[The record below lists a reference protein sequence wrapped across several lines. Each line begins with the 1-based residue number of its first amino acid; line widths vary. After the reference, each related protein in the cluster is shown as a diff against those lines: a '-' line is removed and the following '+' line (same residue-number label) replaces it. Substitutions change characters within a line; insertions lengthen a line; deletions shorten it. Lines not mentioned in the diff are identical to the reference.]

1 VIAYVSTRQA
11 PMATVTSPVTAGLIG
26 PGGDQ
31 VAGLIGD
38 VIPPP
43 GHGAAIDDVLAD
55 HEARLSALESS
66 GPEGGEDL

>member
-11 PMATVTSPVTAGLIG
+11 PPMVTVTPVTAGLIG

-38 VIPPP
+38 MIPPP

-55 HEARLSALESS
+55 HEARLAALESS